1 MTTERMLELICL
13 TNFLKREL
21 SQASNNPYYAT
32 VLNRYYNMDG
42 IQNRA
47 SELESELLNPYVIDN
62 AEKSE

>member
-13 TNFLKREL
+13 MNFLKSAL
-21 SQASNNPYYAT
+21 SQAT

-42 IQNRA
+42 IQNRV
-47 SELESELLNPYVIDN
+47 SELESELLNPYVIGN

>member
-13 TNFLKREL
+13 TNFLKNAL
-21 SQASNNPYYAT
+21 SQASNNQYYAT

-42 IQNRA
+42 IQNRV
-47 SELESELLNPYVIDN
+47 SELESELLNPYVIGN

>member
-13 TNFLKREL
+13 TKFLEREL

-32 VLNRYYNMDG
+32 VLNRYYNMDS

>member
-13 TNFLKREL
+13 TNFLKSAL
-21 SQASNNPYYAT
+21 SQASNNPYYTT

-42 IQNRA
+42 IQNRV
-47 SELESELLNPYVIDN
+47 SELESELLNPYVIGN

>member
-13 TNFLKREL
+13 TNFLKSAL

-32 VLNRYYNMDG
+32 VLNRYYNMD
-42 IQNRA
+42 RV
-47 SELESELLNPYVIDN
+47 SELESELLNPYVIGN

>member
-13 TNFLKREL
+13 TNFLKSAL
-21 SQASNNPYYAT
+21 SQAT

-42 IQNRA
+42 IQNRV
-47 SELESELLNPYVIDN
+47 SELESELLNPYVIGN

>member
-13 TNFLKREL
+13 TNFLKSAL
-21 SQASNNPYYAT
+21 SQASNNPYYAK

-42 IQNRA
+42 IQNRV
-47 SELESELLNPYVIDN
+47 SELESELLNPYVIGN